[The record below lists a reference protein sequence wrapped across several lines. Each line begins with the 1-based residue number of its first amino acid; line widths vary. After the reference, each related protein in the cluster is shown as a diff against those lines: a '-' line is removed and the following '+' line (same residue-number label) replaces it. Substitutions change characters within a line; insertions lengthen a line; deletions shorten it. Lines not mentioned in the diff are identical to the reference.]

1 MNPLYIEPNEDT
13 PEVSLDKEKG
23 IFDFSGRSLP
33 EDILQFYNPIYDW
46 LRQYVDSPNEVTN
59 VLLKIDYFN
68 SASHKAINEILELFA
83 EILPSGN
90 EVIINWH
97 YLEDDEDMYE
107 SGQDFQELTGLK
119 FVFKSYNVE

>member
-119 FVFKSYNVE
+119 FVYKSYNVE